1 VSLEWHGDYF
11 LTESILSRLINPATS
26 KSKMEE
32 AVR

>member
-11 LTESILSRLINPATS
+11 LMGSILSKLINPSTS
-26 KSKMEE
+26 KSKMGE